1 MRRRLLAFILAFLP
15 LLPVR
20 SVPPPGP
27 DAFGY
32 SVATTPA
39 FSFTN
44 ITDATRVLFFADDD
58 TTSVDIGFS
67 FNFYGIN
74 YTMASFSPN
83 GLITFGGT
91 STDFNNANL
100 SSNVAPTNN
109 LPCIAVLWDDWETEA
124 LGADALYFKTLGT
137 PGSRQ
142 FVVQWN
148 DVMPVNGSGT
158 NTVTFQ
164 ARLFEGSNQILLSY
178 LDVIVSD
185 DLSYGNGALATVG
198 IRDTDGQSRNRNL
211 LWSHNE
217 AVITKG
223 QNILFTRTNHPP
235 LAAADSVDALENTPL
250 VIKVLANDTDPDG
263 NTLVVTAV
271 TQATNG
277 TTSNTATNL
286 TYRPKPN
293 FRGTDS
299 FVYSVSDG
307 QDGFATNS
315 VSVTVWPFGIVSMS
329 KRDDSTVLVQF
340 VGIPSRMYAIQ
351 TSSNLVDWTSV
362 AFRTADANGRF
373 TFEQSVATPQPATF
387 FRAMAHVSP

>member
-1 MRRRLLAFILAFLP
+1 
-15 LLPVR
+15 
-20 SVPPPGP
+20 
-27 DAFGY
+27 
-32 SVATTPA
+32 
-39 FSFTN
+39 
-44 ITDATRVLFFADDD
+44 
-58 TTSVDIGFS
+58 
-67 FNFYGIN
+67 
-74 YTMASFSPN
+74 
-83 GLITFGGT
+83 
-91 STDFNNANL
+91 
-100 SSNVAPTNN
+100 
-109 LPCIAVLWDDWETEA
+109 
-124 LGADALYFKTLGT
+124 
-137 PGSRQ
+137 
-142 FVVQWN
+142 
-148 DVMPVNGSGT
+148 
-158 NTVTFQ
+158 
-164 ARLFEGSNQILLSY
+164 
-178 LDVIVSD
+178 
-185 DLSYGNGALATVG
+185 LSYGNGALATVG

-217 AVITKG
+217 AVITNG

-277 TTSNTATNL
+277 TTSNTATNV

-351 TSSNLVDWTSV
+351 TSSNLVDWISV